1 MENCRYTMSQI
12 QRSSENNVTEKIET
26 VDNVRK
32 KAMNAFWSLRNQS
45 AKYFPEGMSL
55 DQINEEI
62 YGAEKEG

>member
-1 MENCRYTMSQI
+1 
-12 QRSSENNVTEKIET
+12 
-26 VDNVRK
+26 
-32 KAMNAFWSLRNQS
+32 MNAFWSLRNQS

>member
-1 MENCRYTMSQI
+1 MSQI

-45 AKYFPEGMSL
+45 AKYFLEGMSL

>member
-1 MENCRYTMSQI
+1 MSQI

-45 AKYFPEGMSL
+45 AKYFSEGMSL